1 MLMDFLASRPVPG
14 RRRRQRGFSMIEIL
28 VTLVITAFGLLG
40 LAGFV
45 TRATAMGFETS
56 QRARAASLLI
66 DMGNRIAN
74 NKANAADYVG
84 AAVYGAAVNNDCN
97 AAPNTL
103 ASRDLCEW
111 NNLLVGTQD
120 ALGAGAAAAGLT
132 FRGCVTQ
139 PNPLD
144 PLFVVT
150 VAWGATV
157 PGIPPADLCA
167 QGVFG
172 DESFRR
178 ILRTQVRVPDLT
190 A

>member
-1 MLMDFLASRPVPG
+1 MLMDLATRPAQPRPG
-14 RRRRQRGFSMIEIL
+14 CRQRGFSMIEIL

-45 TRATAMGFETS
+45 TRATAMGLETS

-66 DMGNRIAN
+66 DMGSRIAN
-74 NKANAADYVG
+74 NKSNADDYVG
-84 AAVYGAAVNNDCN
+84 AAVYGAAVNNNCG

-120 ALGAGAAAAGLT
+120 ALNVGQSAAGLG
-132 FRGCVTQ
+132 FRGCVTR
-139 PNPLD
+139 PNPAD
-144 PLFVVT
+144 PVFVVT

-172 DESFRR
+172 DDSLRR